1 VPRRPIHLSVPADR
15 LRGVFA
21 AIRTEIGIP
30 DAFAPEVLAEAESSA
45 RSPRLPERDLTDIP
59 FVTLDPP
66 GSMDLDQAF
75 HLERRG
81 SGYRLRYAIA
91 DIAAFVAPGGVV
103 DEESHRRIET
113 EYSPDTRTPLY
124 PAVLS
129 EGAASLLPDGM
140 RPAVVW
146 SIEVD
151 EGGRTRDVD
160 VGRGMVRSRAKLTY
174 ADVQASL
181 EDGRAD
187 DMLSLL
193 PEFGTTLRGA
203 ERRRGGSSL
212 NVPQQEVVPGAD
224 GYQLAYR
231 LPLPVEAW
239 NAQLSLLT
247 GRSSADMMLSAG
259 IGVVRTMPPPDPVA
273 LARLRRV
280 AVALGVDW
288 PEELPYAELLHALD
302 VGRSTAEA
310 VFLREAA
317 VLFQGAS
324 YAAFDGAPPPIA
336 EHAAIAAPYAHAT
349 APLRRLVDRYA
360 NEVCLAIAAGGDVP
374 RWVRDALPELPA
386 EMATGAERSNRLER
400 TTIDVVEAAA
410 LGPFIGSTFDAVV
423 IDLWKKNRGE
433 VALSEPAV
441 IGPCD
446 DVDELG
452 VTLRVTLEEADVD
465 RRTIRFARVRA
476 PGEDAAE

>member
-1 VPRRPIHLSVPADR
+1 M
-15 LRGVFA
+15 FA
-21 AIRTEIGIP
+21 AIRAEIGIP
-30 DAFAPEVLAEAESSA
+30 DAFPPEVLEEAESSA
-45 RSPRLPERDLTDIP
+45 RSPRLPERDLSDVP

-75 HLERRG
+75 HLERVG

-91 DIAAFVAPGGVV
+91 DISAFVAPDGAV

-129 EGAASLLPDGM
+129 EGAASLLPDGE

-151 EGGRTRDVD
+151 DAGVTREVQ
-160 VGRGMVRSRAKLTY
+160 VGRARVRSRAKLTY
-174 ADVQASL
+174 AEVQASI

-193 PEFGTTLRGA
+193 PELGTTLRGA
-203 ERRRGGSSL
+203 EHQRGGSSL

-224 GYQLAYR
+224 GYRLAYR
-231 LPLPVEAW
+231 FPLPVEAW

-247 GRSSADMMLSAG
+247 GRAAAEMMLSAG
-259 IGVVRTMPPPDPVA
+259 IGVVRTMPPPDPIA

-280 AVALGVDW
+280 AVALGVEW
-288 PEELPYAELLHALD
+288 PDELPYAELLHALD

-324 YAAFDGAPPPIA
+324 YAAFDGSPPPIA

-360 NEVCLAIAAGGDVP
+360 NEVCLAIAAGDEVP
-374 RWVRDALPELPA
+374 EWVRGALPELPA
-386 EMATGAERSNRLER
+386 EMALGAERSNRLER
-400 TTIDVVEAAA
+400 TVIDAVEAAV
-410 LGPFIGSTFDAVV
+410 LGPFVGRTFDAVV

-433 VALSEPAV
+433 VALAEPAV

-446 DVDELG
+446 DVHELG
-452 VTLRVTLEEADVD
+452 VKVKARLEEADLD
-465 RRTIRFARVRA
+465 RRTIRFARVRDA
-476 PGEDAAE
+476 GEDAAE